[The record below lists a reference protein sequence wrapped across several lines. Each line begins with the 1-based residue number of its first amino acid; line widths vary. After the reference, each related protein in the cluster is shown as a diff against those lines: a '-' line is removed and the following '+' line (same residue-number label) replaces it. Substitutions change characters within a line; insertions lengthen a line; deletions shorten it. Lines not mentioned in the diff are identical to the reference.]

1 VAIRIGE
8 LLVQDGVLTLEQVEK
23 TLTAQKIYGGRLGT
37 NLIEQGYVTEHQL
50 AAALSRQLGIP
61 LVEADRLA
69 TIRPEARTAI
79 SQDIVER
86 FRVVPFDCSEDG
98 KQVSVASAEP
108 ANLGKLDELQFV
120 LGRRVSLFLCPEI
133 VLANALERHF
143 GIPREKRFISIAPTG
158 AAVRAHA
165 PVGSAGVDGSAT
177 TGRLRLNEGTDIL
190 ARIID
195 APTKQQLIA
204 TLLEAFGA
212 FAQQRVF
219 FAARAGAV
227 AAWEARGLPLD
238 EQALRRVSLQVEGS
252 TALTQVLDGQAT
264 RPETDTALW
273 AQFETRLFADR
284 EGGAL
289 LLPLP
294 VGRQVWGVLL
304 LAGLREPRLLKDCS
318 YLTRVLQRVSWRLQ
332 ALELMERVAQPLPSP
347 A

>member
-1 VAIRIGE
+1 MAIRIGE
-8 LLVQDGVLTLEQVEK
+8 LLVQDGVLTPEQVEK

-79 SQDIVER
+79 SRDIVER
-86 FRVVPFDCSEDG
+86 FRVVPFDCSGDG
-98 KQVSVASAEP
+98 KQVSLASAEP

-143 GIPREKRFISIAPTG
+143 GIPREKRFISIAPTA

-165 PVGSAGVDGSAT
+165 PLDHDSSAV

-195 APTKQQLIA
+195 APTKQQLIG

-212 FAQQRVF
+212 FARQRVF
-219 FAARAGAV
+219 FAARAGAI

-238 EQALRRVSLQVEGS
+238 EQALRQVSLPIEGS
-252 TALTQVLDGQAT
+252 PALAQVLGGQAA
-264 RPETDTALW
+264 RAETDAALW
-273 AQFETRLFADR
+273 AHLETKLFADR

-304 LAGLREPRLLKDCS
+304 LAGLREPRLLEDCS

-332 ALELMERVAQPLPSP
+332 ALELMERVAQPLPAP